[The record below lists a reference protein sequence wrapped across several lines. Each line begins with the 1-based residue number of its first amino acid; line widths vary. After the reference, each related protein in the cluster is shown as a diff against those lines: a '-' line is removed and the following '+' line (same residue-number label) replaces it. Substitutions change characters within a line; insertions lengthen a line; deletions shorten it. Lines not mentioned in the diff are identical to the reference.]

1 MSFRKAVF
9 ILIVFLVLSGIHL
22 YIYVQ
27 NVALKYQ
34 ITDLKI
40 KLSELASRERDLKVK
55 IAEKENLAVIE
66 KIAREKLGMIYPEK
80 IIYLLVTSEGTSES
94 GAH

>member
-66 KIAREKLGMIYPEK
+66 KIAQEKLGMIYPEK